1 MESYSILPL
10 LFMVYFVVVAAGC
23 AELPY
28 KAKKRC
34 PLLFYG
40 SFTGAMVLLVLLMVN
55 LFAKQEMPAAGSL
68 EGYIFW
74 PCCFMLFT
82 FTCVGMIEVSKRRIQ
97 KKLSSIEF
105 CLSEV
110 FLSGSIFSIVV
121 YVTYLL
127 LTRGNIF

>member
-40 SFTGAMVLLVLLMVN
+40 FFTGAMVLLVLLTVN

-68 EGYIFW
+68 EGYIFGLAAS
-74 PCCFMLFT
+74 CCLRLHAP
-82 FTCVGMIEVSKRRIQ
+82 E
-97 KKLSSIEF
+97 
-105 CLSEV
+105 
-110 FLSGSIFSIVV
+110 
-121 YVTYLL
+121 
-127 LTRGNIF
+127 